1 MILFNDFKKIDI
13 RVGQI
18 IEVLDFPEAR
28 RASYKLK
35 INLGSEIG
43 IKNSCA
49 QLTKNYKSSDLLN
62 KKVLCAVNLPAFQI
76 GPAISEVLVLG
87 VRDKVGECVLVVPDK
102 AVEAGGRLY

>member
-1 MILFNDFKKIDI
+1 MIFFNDFKRINI

-18 IEVLDFPEAR
+18 VEVKEFPEAR
-28 RASYKLK
+28 KPSYKIK
-35 INLGSEIG
+35 VDLGSEIG
-43 IKNSCA
+43 IKSSCS
-49 QLTKNYKSSDLLN
+49 QLTKNYKPGDLLN
-62 KKVLCAVNLPAFQI
+62 KKVLCVVNLPAFQI